1 MTKEQIIIQTG
12 RRVRLLFWCMLI
24 LLFLSLI
31 GLPALLGV
39 ELYLFKDNALVA
51 GVFSLFDGL
60 PMDDSNETVLP
71 LSTKFFIGFFTLL
84 LFLLYAALIWQIDKL
99 FREYSLGHVF
109 TETCTACF
117 NAIGYILIAIF
128 ILSGV
133 LDTAI
138 PYLFM
143 GGVENIDQQDLE
155 LFTDSNSDFAEE
167 HDFYSVFVSLD
178 FAYLLAGCFVIAIA
192 KVMQLGVQLQEDA
205 DATI

>member
-12 RRVRLLFWCMLI
+12 KRVRLLFWCMLI

-39 ELYLFKDNALVA
+39 ELYLFKDNALIA
-51 GVFSLFDGL
+51 GFFSLFDDFIFSGTDGSDL
-60 PMDDSNETVLP
+60 TL
-71 LSTKFFIGFFTLL
+71 LGQLFIGFFTLL
-84 LFLLYAALIWQIDKL
+84 LFLLYAVLIWQIDKL
-99 FREYSLGHVF
+99 FKEYSLGHVF
-109 TETCTACF
+109 TEECTACF
-117 NAIGYILIAIF
+117 NAIGYILIVIF

-138 PYLFM
+138 PYLLM
-143 GGVENIDQQDLE
+143 GGVEQIDQQDIE
-155 LFTDSNSDFAEE
+155 LFTDSNSDFAGDR
-167 HDFYSVFVSLD
+167 DFYSVFVSLD

-192 KVMQLGVQLQEDA
+192 KVMKLGVQLQEDA